1 MTDLSKRFQ
10 PRKFGDEAAD
20 VIRQLI
26 LSGELPSGERLNE
39 VALAQRLGISR
50 SPIREALNALAGE
63 GLINF
68 TPGKGAF
75 VPEFDVDTVRQL
87 GEARRA
93 LECEAV
99 RLAVAH
105 VSEAVLDEIVA
116 VLEKTS
122 LSVRGEGEPHS
133 HVPDFHA
140 LIISNC
146 GNQVIEQM
154 ASSVNRQLRLA
165 RSVSFAQNPAR
176 VRAAV
181 EEHIRIAEAIRRRD
195 AVAAAAA
202 MHDHLSQAI
211 LSTQAAMSATS
222 SLDVRRLSTGTGR

>member
-1 MTDLSKRFQ
+1 MTDLSDRFQ
-10 PRKFGDEAAD
+10 PRKFGDQAAE

-26 LSGELPSGERLNE
+26 LDGELPSGERLNE

-63 GLINF
+63 GLIMF

-75 VPEFDVDTVRQL
+75 VPEFDLDTVRQL

-99 RLAVAH
+99 RLAVTHA
-105 VSEAVLDEIVA
+105 SEEVLDEIIA
-116 VLEKTS
+116 VLEKA
-122 LSVRGEGEPHS
+122 SVSIGGNADRGHI
-133 HVPDFHA
+133 PDFHA
-140 LIISNC
+140 MIISNC
-146 GNQVIEQM
+146 GNKVIEQM

-165 RSVSFAQNPAR
+165 RLVSQAHIPGR
-176 VRAAV
+176 VREAYD
-181 EEHIRIAEAIRRRD
+181 EHFRIVAAIRSRD

-202 MHDHLSQAI
+202 MHDHLSHAI
-211 LSTQAAMSATS
+211 LSTQQAMSAKS
-222 SLDVRRLSTGTGR
+222 SAGKRTLTTGTGE